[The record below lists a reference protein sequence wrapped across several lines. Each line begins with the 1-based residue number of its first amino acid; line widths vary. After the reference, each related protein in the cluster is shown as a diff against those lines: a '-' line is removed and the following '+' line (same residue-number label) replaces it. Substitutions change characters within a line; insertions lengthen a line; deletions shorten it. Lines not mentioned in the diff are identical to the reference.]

1 MDYDAIVI
9 GAGLGGCAA
18 GATLAGGGK
27 KVLIL
32 ERMDTIGGRCSSQE
46 REGFKLDIGSHG
58 IMLAEYGSFTEA
70 LRRVG
75 KENAVEWHHITEQLI
90 VHSDTA
96 LRVTQDKITV
106 TNKDSTVEINLK
118 GVAKLQQMMKPRL
131 SAGRQAGIKGM
142 MTSVAMRMAQAVMR
156 MMTPLAKRVIAR
168 MVPVVLRKIWEVIA
182 QFDEVSFKDFMD
194 QIIKWDKFRD
204 ILELTQ
210 FAGYG
215 TPSWMTAVS
224 EFMRTMV
231 PDQYLQPG
239 ELPKVAVGY
248 PKGGLI
254 SIPKALCEGIIEH
267 GGEVRTGVNVKK
279 VIVEGGKAVGVELD
293 NGEIINAPV
302 IVSNAGIKET
312 VSDMVGED
320 KFDAEYAKTVRDLV
334 IGVAPFTLRAALDKK
349 ITDVE
354 FGFSIPVGGL
364 EEYYHKLWDDR
375 EIPDVPPPIMFS
387 SPSNMD
393 PSLVPEGKQL
403 IIAIG
408 ALNYDSR
415 EDYKKMEPL
424 AIESVDHAFPGF
436 KEHMIWYDFL
446 TPETYIAFGEKKAP
460 AIGIAQC
467 IGQVGEKRP
476 SSVSPVPGL
485 YFVGGEA
492 GRNISGI
499 ATEMCVHS
507 GIVCVDY
514 ILKNKPVLKS
524 ETAGTAVKNSMIDQ
538 EKEKV
543 F

>member
-1 MDYDAIVI
+1 MGYDAIVI

-27 KVLIL
+27 KVLVL

-75 KENAVEWHHITEQLI
+75 KEKEVEWHHITEQLI
-90 VHSDTA
+90 VHSDSA
-96 LRVTQDKITV
+96 LRVSQDKITV
-106 TNKDSTVEINLK
+106 TNKGKTTIEIDLK
-118 GVAKLQQMMKPRL
+118 GIARLQEMMKPQP
-131 SAGRQAGIKGM
+131 STGKQAGIKGPIM
-142 MTSVAMRMAQAVMR
+142 SAAMKMAQAVTR
-156 MMTPLAKRVIAR
+156 IMTPLAKRIMSR
-168 MVPVVLRKIWEVIA
+168 MVPLVIRRIHDVIA

-194 QIIKWDKFRD
+194 QIIKWEKLRD

-215 TPSWMTAVS
+215 TPSWMTAMS

-231 PDQYLQPG
+231 PDEYLQPG
-239 ELPKVAVGY
+239 ELPMVAVGY

-254 SIPKALCEGIIEH
+254 SIPKALCEGIVER

-279 VIVEGGKAVGVELD
+279 VIVEGGKAVGVKLD
-293 NGEIINAPV
+293 NGEVINAPI
-302 IVSNAGIKET
+302 IVSNGGIKET
-312 VSDMVGED
+312 VADMVGED
-320 KFDAEYAKTVRDLV
+320 KFDADYTKKISDLV
-334 IGVAPFTLRAALDKK
+334 IGVAPCTLRAALDKK

-403 IIAIG
+403 IIAIC
-408 ALNYDSR
+408 ALNYDSK
-415 EDYKKMEPL
+415 EDFKKMEPL
-424 AIESVDHAFPGF
+424 AIESVEHAFPGF
-436 KEHMIWYDFL
+436 KENMIWHDFL

-467 IGQVGEKRP
+467 IGQVGDKRP
-476 SSVSPVPGL
+476 SSISPIPGL
-485 YFVGGEA
+485 YYVGGEA

-507 GIVCVDY
+507 GIVCADY
-514 ILKNKPVLKS
+514 ILKNEPV
-524 ETAGTAVKNSMIDQ
+524 GTAVKDSTVEQ

>member
-1 MDYDAIVI
+1 MGYDAIVI

-18 GATLAGGGK
+18 GATLAGGGR
-27 KVLIL
+27 KVLVL

-75 KENAVEWHHITEQLI
+75 KQDEVEWHHITEILV

-96 LRVTQDKITV
+96 LRVNLDKITI
-106 TNKDSTVEINLK
+106 TNKGSTAVEIDLK
-118 GVAKLQQMMKPRL
+118 GILGILKNIELLPFAGKKGLMSMVM
-131 SAGRQAGIKGM
+131 SA
-142 MTSVAMRMAQAVMR
+142 AMRVAQAVMR
-156 MMTPLAKRVIAR
+156 ITMPLAKRIISWVEP
-168 MVPVVLRKIWEVIA
+168 MVVRAIHGFIA
-182 QFDEVSFKDFMD
+182 QFDEVSVKDMMD
-194 QIIKWDKFRD
+194 QVIKWEKLRD
-204 ILELTQ
+204 IIELFQ

-215 TPSWMTAVS
+215 TPSWMTATG
-224 EFMRTMV
+224 EFLRTMV
-231 PDQYLQPG
+231 PEQYLRSGQ
-239 ELPKVAVGY
+239 LPMIAVGY

-254 SIPKALCEGIIEH
+254 SIPKALCEGIVEH
-267 GGEVRTGVNVKK
+267 GGEVRTGVNVKR

-293 NGEIINAPV
+293 NGEIINAPI
-302 IVSNAGIKET
+302 IVSNGGIKET
-312 VSDMVGED
+312 VADMVGED
-320 KFDAEYAKTVRDLV
+320 KFDAEYTKTIRDLV

-364 EEYYHKLWDDR
+364 EDYYRRLWDDR

-408 ALNYDSR
+408 ALNYDSK
-415 EDYKKMEPL
+415 EGYEKMLPL
-424 AIESVDHAFPGF
+424 AIESVEHAFPGY
-436 KEHMIWYDFL
+436 KEHMIWHDFL
-446 TPETYIAFGEKKAP
+446 TPDTYMVFGEKKAP

-467 IGQVGEKRP
+467 IGQVGDKRP
-476 SSVSPVPGL
+476 SSISPIPGL
-485 YFVGGEA
+485 YYVGGEA
-492 GRNISGI
+492 GKNISGI

-507 GIVCVDY
+507 GIACGDY
-514 ILKNKPVLKS
+514 ILKNQPVG
-524 ETAGTAVKNSMIDQ
+524 AAVKDAEVGQ